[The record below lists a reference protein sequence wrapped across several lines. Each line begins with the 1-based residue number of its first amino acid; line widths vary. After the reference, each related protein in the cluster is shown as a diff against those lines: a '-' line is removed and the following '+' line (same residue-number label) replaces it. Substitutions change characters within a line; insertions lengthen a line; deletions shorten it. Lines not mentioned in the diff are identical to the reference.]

1 MIGLRAERI
10 LMTLMLAALLLP
22 VAWQPSAAQPP
33 SCTVNVQVVPLESV
47 NIGDLIV
54 AGEIRNTTVY
64 ATIFIGTSSP
74 LRARI
79 EGIIEVKLPSYS
91 DFRTAGSFRTTLF
104 DVSPPGRNVL
114 NTELPSDDINV
125 ETADGNSDVIEDIR
139 EVGRPAGGFR
149 FTVNVEDESGSLCG
163 SGSHEQF
170 ISNPALITRTS
181 PADGSEQQ
189 QENVVFTWTANPG
202 FTGFDLEV
210 NSSQP
215 GQSPED
221 ALGTNQPP
229 IFSGAVGTSTSVNLR
244 DLSLQRQVLP
254 GMELVWQVTG
264 VVAGIGEGSRVPTDI
279 GAFSVL
285 DPNSALM
292 TSALN
297 RLILLLQQ
305 LGFSDLASQL
315 QGGEMALTG
324 EIQLRDGSRVS
335 FEDLMGLLSYLEA
348 NRDNIVN
355 VRVE

>member
-22 VAWQPSAAQPP
+22 VAWQPSAAQPQ
-33 SCTVNVQVVPLESV
+33 CTVNVQVVPLESV
-47 NIGDLIV
+47 NIGDLIF

-64 ATIFIGTSSP
+64 ATIFIGTSNP

-91 DFRTAGSFRTTLF
+91 DFRTAGTFRTTLF

-114 NTELPSDDINV
+114 NTDFPNVIDV
-125 ETADGNSDVIEDIR
+125 ETAEGNSDVIDDIR

-149 FTVNVEDESGSLCG
+149 FTVNVEDETGNLCG
-163 SGSHEQF
+163 SGFNQQD
-170 ISNPALITRTS
+170 ILNPALITRTS

-189 QENVVFTWTANPG
+189 QENVLFSWTANPG
-202 FTGFDLEV
+202 FSGFNLGV
-210 NSSQP
+210 NSRQP

-264 VVAGIGEGSRVPTDI
+264 IVSGIGEGSEVPTDI
-279 GAFSVL
+279 GAFSIL

-292 TSALN
+292 TAALN

-335 FEDLMGLLSYLEA
+335 FEDLMGLLSYLEE
-348 NRDNIVN
+348 NRDNIVD